1 MKPLVQIYWIRL
13 ALGLLAG
20 VISAFVATMSDQAS
34 FTAFLNGITTA
45 LLVYLLSYYILKAK
59 FATKVEKQSKIMT
72 MGIFMYFLAWAVFFI
87 LSYSFLKPPV
97 VV

>member
-1 MKPLVQIYWIRL
+1 
-13 ALGLLAG
+13 
-20 VISAFVATMSDQAS
+20 MSDQAS
-34 FTAFLNGITTA
+34 FTSFLNGITTA

-87 LSYSFLKPPV
+87 LFYSFLKPPV